1 MSGPVIQST
10 GSTHI
15 TASTNIAVSRP
26 GRLMGIFVA
35 SASATPTLAVYDG
48 NSATG
53 TPILANT
60 FTPAGATWYTI
71 PAQFNNGLFVAISGT
86 VDCTV
91 FWEP

>member
-1 MSGPVIQST
+1 MSAPVIQST

-15 TASTNIAVSRP
+15 TASTAVGALRP

-35 SASATPTLAVYDG
+35 SASTVPTIAVYDG
-48 NSATG
+48 ADATG
-53 TPILANT
+53 KVLANT